1 MSDSGSEFGDDDE
14 KDIVK
19 EAKQDYSEKK
29 QAHSELLDSLVEEEG
44 SPYVEV
50 EVDLAGESVPFAG
63 RAGGSLIELIGRV
76 GKLLNDPRMQT
87 DRGPQVSEGEMMETM
102 SELTGGIDG
111 VVDALGELCQD
122 EDMGTEWFREL
133 YRRDMVAFL
142 SVAEKVHTAV
152 QKEQEQVMASFPRE
166 Q

>member
-1 MSDSGSEFGDDDE
+1 MTDE
-14 KDIVK
+14 D
-19 EAKQDYSEKK
+19 EAKKQEILEETKETYNQEKK
-29 QAHSELLDSLVEEEG
+29 AHSELLDSLVEEEG
-44 SPYVEV
+44 SPFVEV

-76 GKLLNDPRMQT
+76 GNLLNDPRMQT

-122 EDMGTEWFREL
+122 EDMDTEWFREL

-142 SVAEKVHTAV
+142 SVAEKVHTAI
-152 QKEQEQVMASFPRE
+152 QQEQEKSMKSFR
-166 Q
+166 QK

>member
-1 MSDSGSEFGDDDE
+1 MSDSGFEFGDDGDE
-14 KDIVK
+14 PDIVK
-19 EAKQDYSEKK
+19 EAKEDYSEKK
-29 QAHSELLDSLVEEEG
+29 QAHSELLDSLVEQEG

-87 DRGPQVSEGEMMETM
+87 DRGPQVSEGEVMETM

-122 EDMGTEWFREL
+122 EDMDTEWFREL
-133 YRRDMVAFL
+133 YRRDIVAFL
-142 SVAEKVHTAV
+142 SVAEKVHTAI
-152 QKEQEQVMASFPRE
+152 QQEQEKSMKSFHTE
-166 Q
+166 